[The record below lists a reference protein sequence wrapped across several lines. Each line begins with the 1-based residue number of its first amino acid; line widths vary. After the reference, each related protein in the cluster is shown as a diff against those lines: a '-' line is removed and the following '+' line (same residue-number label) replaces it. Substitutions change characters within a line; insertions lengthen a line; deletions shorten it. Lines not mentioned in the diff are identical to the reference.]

1 MVTTRVMKVEILQRK
16 LKSKMPLLRVIK
28 TVKMEKLKKSANL
41 AKNILG
47 INLLRRKLRE
57 ENTTEIVMMET
68 GGGDDQDPEIG
79 TGQPETDLDHGEREK
94 IINVRKRR
102 RKRNLRRKMMMKLEK
117 LVKAML
123 SCLCPL
129 RKPTN

>member
-16 LKSKMPLLRVIK
+16 LKSKMPLLKVIK

-47 INLLRRKLRE
+47 INLLRRKLIE

-68 GGGDDQDPEIG
+68 GGGDDQDPEKE
-79 TGQPETDLDHGEREK
+79 TGHPETDLDQGEREK

-102 RKRNLRRKMMMKLEK
+102 RTRNLRRKMMMK
-117 LVKAML
+117 
-123 SCLCPL
+123 
-129 RKPTN
+129 